1 MREDVFTH
9 IQTLSHAQFN
19 NIPNGT
25 LVTRVTSDINVLFN
39 MYTNVLIN
47 LLKNVVTIIGVFVTM
62 FLLNA
67 TLTLILLTVVPVIF
81 IFTLIFRKYLRKVH
95 RTVRTNVSSMNAFL
109 SENISG
115 IKITQVFNQEE
126 KKYEQFKENNKRL
139 EKSLIKQIFVFG
151 VFRPLIYVMYI
162 LSVAIVLWFG
172 GNQAIEFNLGIT
184 TVVMTYSVLYTFYE
198 YVSKFFN
205 PIQSLADQFNELQS
219 SMASAEKIF
228 SILSIEPEIVDAE
241 DAVEIDLPA
250 AHANLFVPPGQ

>member
-67 TLTLILLTVVPVIF
+67 TLTLILLMVVPVIF

-151 VFRPLIYVMYI
+151 VFRPLIYVTKNDIITYLDNNKIKYYI
-162 LSVAIVLWFG
+162 DESNNMDVYTRNRYRKYMLPFLKSED
-172 GNQAIEFNLGIT
+172 GNVHKKYIE
-184 TVVMTYSVLYTFYE
+184 
-198 YVSKFFN
+198 
-205 PIQSLADQFNELQS
+205 
-219 SMASAEKIF
+219 
-228 SILSIEPEIVDAE
+228 
-241 DAVEIDLPA
+241 
-250 AHANLFVPPGQ
+250 